1 MASPRRS
8 SHTGSRRGSFIA
20 GFGHAFDG
28 VRWAVK
34 TQRNMR
40 FHLAAG
46 ALVIALG
53 LLLRVSRGDMVA
65 LLLACTVVIAAEM
78 FNTMA
83 EAVVDLA
90 SPDYHHLAKVAKDV
104 AAGAVLVS
112 AIGAAVIGLVVFI
125 PYL

>member
-1 MASPRRS
+1 MATP
-8 SHTGSRRGSFIA
+8 HRGSFIA
-20 GFGHAFDG
+20 GFGHAIDG
-28 VRWAVK
+28 LRWAVK

-46 ALVIALG
+46 VVVVVLG
-53 LLLRVSRGDMVA
+53 LALRVSRGDMVA
-65 LLLACTVVIAAEM
+65 LLLTCVVVVTAEM

-90 SPDYHHLAKVAKDV
+90 SPDYHALAKVAKDV
-104 AAGAVLVS
+104 AAGAVLVT
-112 AIGAAVIGLVVFI
+112 AIGAAVIGLVIFI